1 MSQGGWQMERRGR
14 CWEYDGETGRQAQ
27 LQAGLF
33 ETSLVALSIPWVDG
47 QSVGEN
53 SCWVGEKGVACQRRD
68 AACHRLAIPT
78 LVPSKYG
85 ILPSGSRV
93 FPTIRIFFPCCR
105 SPTSSTPP
113 KDAYT
118 HLSHFEEPPSP
129 FSEKINNRFLVERME
144 EDDPDTPRR
153 FEPESSTRRVISP
166 NEKWFD
172 AIRCLS
178 MVSDSAKK
186 CRITSDNS
194 DNLRN
199 FRC

>member
-1 MSQGGWQMERRGR
+1 MERRGR

-118 HLSHFEEPPSP
+118 HLGHIAKSSSFHTDR
-129 FSEKINNRFLVERME
+129 NGLFLVEHIEVPVDGLTLHNTRWVS
-144 EDDPDTPRR
+144 TFLNLTSTHATWSYHSCRR
-153 FEPESSTRRVISP
+153 CPLLQALRVHLQVR
-166 NEKWFD
+166 
-172 AIRCLS
+172 A
-178 MVSDSAKK
+178 
-186 CRITSDNS
+186 
-194 DNLRN
+194 
-199 FRC
+199 

>member
-1 MSQGGWQMERRGR
+1 MVNRLVRIGVLGWERGLLVR
-14 CWEYDGETGRQAQ
+14 CAVMHDAFQIWYVTQWRSLSCCPQ
-27 LQAGLF
+27 LNSNLLSMLYSR
-33 ETSLVALSIPWVDG
+33 SL
-47 QSVGEN
+47 
-53 SCWVGEKGVACQRRD
+53 
-68 AACHRLAIPT
+68 
-78 LVPSKYG
+78 
-85 ILPSGSRV
+85 
-93 FPTIRIFFPCCR
+93 
-105 SPTSSTPP
+105 SSSMPP

-166 NEKWFD
+166 KEKWFD
-172 AIRCLS
+172 AIRCLL